1 MQQKCRTIQN
11 YTVPSPRGS
20 RQEHLSPERVAA
32 QDLQRFAPLLQ
43 GAPGLLEGPPPEVQ
57 GRRAQHGRRVRNFE
71 FQAYFLAAGQVRAV
85 LGSKPTSSVSMLQ
98 NKPLLFSY
106 VPWNLH
112 EPEKGVFD
120 FGDAGRD
127 FSAFLDLPRFIQMA
141 QEEDL
146 FVIFRPG
153 PYVCGEWE
161 FGGMPRWAKP

>member
-1 MQQKCRTIQN
+1 MRSLT
-11 YTVPSPRGS
+11 T
-20 RQEHLSPERVAA
+20 
-32 QDLQRFAPLLQ
+32 LQYSEYSLQ
-43 GAPGLLEGPPPEVQ
+43 I
-57 GRRAQHGRRVRNFE
+57 
-71 FQAYFLAAGQVRAV
+71 
-85 LGSKPTSSVSMLQ
+85 
-98 NKPLLFSY
+98 FSY

-120 FGDAGRD
+120 FGDGGRD

-161 FGGMPRWAKP
+161 FGGPPRWANY